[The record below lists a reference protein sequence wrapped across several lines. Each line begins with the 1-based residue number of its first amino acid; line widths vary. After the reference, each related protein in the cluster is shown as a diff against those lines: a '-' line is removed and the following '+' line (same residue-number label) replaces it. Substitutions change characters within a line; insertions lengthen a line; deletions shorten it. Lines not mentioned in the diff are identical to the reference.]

1 MTIRKL
7 CWRSPWA
14 LEPSRSDRTD
24 CLSMKIKGA
33 SFPPGPALRSSPLS
47 DHLFLSSSPH
57 LYSPSLRPAGCRLSD
72 LFIKA
77 GRRDQLRSCRTS
89 LSSEWAGFESGPAKK
104 KKEFVADH
112 TKFLVFNLT
121 SSYKLELNYL
131 GKDGPIVCFS
141 HVTIPKIL
149 ILIFTAKHGRQVQVQ

>member
-1 MTIRKL
+1 MTKRKL
-7 CWRSPWA
+7 WWRSLCA
-14 LEPSRSDRTD
+14 LEPSRSDHTD

-57 LYSPSLRPAGCRLSD
+57 LYSPSLRPAGVCQICSLKRGAATSFARAVHLSPVSELD
-72 LFIKA
+72 L
-77 GRRDQLRSCRTS
+77 RVDQQ
-89 LSSEWAGFESGPAKK
+89 KK
-104 KKEFVADH
+104 KIAADH

-141 HVTIPKIL
+141 HITISKIL
-149 ILIFTAKHGRQVQVQ
+149 ILIFTGRQVQVQ